1 MVKMSTQEAFDI
13 VGAIAR
19 ERDPYTAAQDSRNRP
34 ENNPE
39 TIRALCVV
47 LASLM
52 DGQGAGRRLPTGG
65 MYQATRL
72 KRPLH
77 EYLSQLEKEA
87 ILEALEEA
95 DYNKT
100 KAAELLGLS
109 FRQLRYKLETHQM
122 RSTEARQK
130 RR

>member
-1 MVKMSTQEAFDI
+1 MVKMSRQEAFSI
-13 VGAIAR
+13 VREIAR
-19 ERDPYTAAQDSRNRP
+19 ERDPYTLTQDSRNRP
-34 ENNPE
+34 ENSPE
-39 TIRALCVV
+39 TIRALCIVV
-47 LASLM
+47 ACLL
-52 DGQGAGRRLPTGG
+52 DGQDIHRRMPDGDVYG
-65 MYQATRL
+65 SNGL

-77 EYLSQLEKEA
+77 EYINRLEREA

-100 KAAELLGLS
+100 RAAELLGLS

-122 RSTEARQK
+122 RSPDARQK

>member
-1 MVKMSTQEAFDI
+1 
-13 VGAIAR
+13 
-19 ERDPYTAAQDSRNRP
+19 
-34 ENNPE
+34 
-39 TIRALCVV
+39 
-47 LASLM
+47 M
-52 DGQGAGRRLPTGG
+52 DGQEGCRSLPAGG
-65 MYQATRL
+65 MYQAARL

-77 EYLSQLEKEA
+77 EYLSRLEKEA

-122 RSTEARQK
+122 RSPDARQK
-130 RR
+130 RQ

>member
-1 MVKMSTQEAFDI
+1 MVKMSRQEAFGI
-13 VGAIAR
+13 VRAIAR
-19 ERDPYTAAQDSRNRP
+19 ERDPYTVTQDSRNRP
-34 ENNPE
+34 ENNPD
-39 TIRALCVV
+39 TIRALCIVV
-47 LASLM
+47 ACLLE
-52 DGQGAGRRLPTGG
+52 GQKTRQRLPEAEDYRACG
-65 MYQATRL
+65 L

-77 EYLSQLEKEA
+77 EYLNRLEKEA

-100 KAAELLGLS
+100 RAAELLGLS

-122 RSTEARQK
+122 RSPNARHK

>member
-1 MVKMSTQEAFDI
+1 MAKMSRQEAFGI
-13 VGAIAR
+13 VRAIAR
-19 ERDPYTAAQDSRNRP
+19 EKDPYTVTQDSRNRP

-47 LASLM
+47 VACLL
-52 DGQGAGRRLPTGG
+52 DGNIPRNLPPDDGKYSACT
-65 MYQATRL
+65 L
-72 KRPLH
+72 KRPLN
-77 EYLSQLEKEA
+77 EYLSRLEREA

-100 KAAELLGLS
+100 RAAELLGLS
-109 FRQLRYKLETHQM
+109 FRQLRYKLETHRM
-122 RSTEARQK
+122 RSPHARQK

>member
-1 MVKMSTQEAFDI
+1 MVKMSRQEAFGI
-13 VGAIAR
+13 VRAVAR
-19 ERDPYTAAQDSRNRP
+19 EKDPYTVTQDSRNRP
-34 ENNPE
+34 ENNPD
-39 TIRALCVV
+39 TIRALCIVV
-47 LASLM
+47 AGLL
-52 DGQGAGRRLPTGG
+52 DGQGARCGLSEGDVYRFST
-65 MYQATRL
+65 L

-77 EYLSQLEKEA
+77 DYLNRLEKEA

-100 KAAELLGLS
+100 RAAELLGLS

-122 RSTEARQK
+122 RSPEARQK